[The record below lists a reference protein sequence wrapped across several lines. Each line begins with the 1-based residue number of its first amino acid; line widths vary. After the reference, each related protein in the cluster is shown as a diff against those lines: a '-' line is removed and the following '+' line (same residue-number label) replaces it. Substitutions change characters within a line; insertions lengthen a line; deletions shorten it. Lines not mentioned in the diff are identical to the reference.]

1 VLANKESALDPARL
15 AQLFDLRSER
25 YEMRGGSFEGDPYPA
40 FSELRTTGPV
50 HEGTPGHLVGYT
62 GPAFFSGLPFQDR
75 PHFTAFDY
83 ATCSQM
89 IQDPETFCASSHEP
103 GSAAFE
109 NEALMLFM
117 DGKRHR
123 RMRSLVRN
131 AFTPKRAGWWI
142 DNWIA
147 DTIDSLFTL
156 IAAKGRSDLNIEFFG
171 PIPLLT
177 ICSSFG
183 VSVQEALSVRAAIV
197 ADAGVAAIA
206 DIVKPIIAARRADPQ
221 DDLISMLV
229 NEEFEDDDGS
239 RHRLSDADV
248 QMFSLLL
255 LAAGSGTTWKQLGI
269 TTFNLLQRPQWL
281 ARVIADPGL
290 IRSFVE
296 ETIRW
301 MPTDPAFARFA
312 ASDAELG
319 GVRIPKGAVVHACFA
334 AANRDPARWDRPDE
348 FDPGRPIQPNLGFGR
363 GSHVCLGQ
371 HVARAEI
378 CTAITTLTQRLPG
391 LRLDPDAPAPRIIG
405 MYERGPTSVPVIWDL
420 EPHHEHP
427 PPEEPVKYKQRR

>member
-1 VLANKESALDPARL
+1 MLANKGSVLDADRL
-15 AQLFDLRSER
+15 RELFDLRSDA
-25 YEMRGGSFEGDPYPA
+25 YQTRGGSFEDDPYPA
-40 FSELRTTGPV
+40 FNKLRATGPV

-62 GPAFFSGLPFQDR
+62 GPAFFSGLPFDDR

-89 IQDPETFCASSHEP
+89 IQDAETFCASSHEP
-103 GSAAFE
+103 GSEAFQ

-117 DGKRHR
+117 DGNRHR

-131 AFTPKRAGWWI
+131 AFTPRRAGWWI
-142 DNWIA
+142 DNWIS
-147 DTIDSLFTL
+147 DTVGSLFDL
-156 IAAKGRSDLNIEFFG
+156 IADEGRSDLNVEFFG

-183 VSVQEALSVRAAIV
+183 VGVEEALQVRAAIV
-197 ADAGVAAIA
+197 ADGAGITAIA
-206 DIVKPIIAARRADPQ
+206 DIVKPIIEARRLEPC

-229 NEEFEDDDGS
+229 SEEFEEDDGS

-269 TTFNLLQRPQWL
+269 TTLTLLERPQWL
-281 ARVIADPGL
+281 ARVIADPTL
-290 IRSFVE
+290 VRSFVE

-312 ASDAELG
+312 ARDTELG
-319 GVRIPKGAVVHACFA
+319 GVAIPKGAVVHACFA

-348 FDPGRPIQPNLGFGR
+348 FDPARPFQSNLGFGR

-378 CTAITTLTQRLPG
+378 CTAVTMLTQRLPG
-391 LRLDPDAPAPRIIG
+391 LRLDPNAPAPRIIG
-405 MYERGPTSVPVIWDL
+405 MYERGPNSVPVVWD
-420 EPHHEHP
+420 P
-427 PPEEPVKYKQRR
+427 PSPDV

>member
-1 VLANKESALDPARL
+1 LTVLSKQSALDSGRL
-15 AQLFDLRSER
+15 KELFDLRSQA
-25 YEMRGGSFEGDPYPA
+25 YESRGGSFEGDPYPA
-40 FSELRTTGPV
+40 FNELRVSGPV
-50 HEGTPGHLVGYT
+50 HEGTPGALVGYT
-62 GPAFFSGLPFQDR
+62 GPAFFSGLPFDDR

-83 ATCSQM
+83 ATCSQVV
-89 IQDPETFCASSHEP
+89 QDPDTFSASSNEP
-103 GSAAFE
+103 GSEAFE

-123 RMRSLVRN
+123 RLRSLVRN
-131 AFTPKRAGWWI
+131 AFTPKRSGWWI
-142 DNWIA
+142 DNWIN
-147 DTIDSLFTL
+147 DTVGSMFDL
-156 IAAKGRSDLNIEFFG
+156 IADKGKSDLNVDFFG

-183 VSVQEALSVRAAIV
+183 VTVDQALEVRAAIV
-197 ADAGVAAIA
+197 ADAAGVAAIA
-206 DIVKPIIAARRADPQ
+206 GIVEPIIVARRIDPR

-229 NEEFEDDDGS
+229 NEEFEDDDGTK
-239 RHRLSDADV
+239 HRLSDADV

-269 TTFNLLQRPQWL
+269 TMLTLLQNPEWL
-281 ARVIADPGL
+281 SRVIDDPTI
-290 IRSFVE
+290 IRAFVE

-312 ASDAELG
+312 TRDTELG

-348 FDPGRPIQPNLGFGR
+348 FDPTRPVQPNLGFGR

-378 CTAITTLTQRLPG
+378 CTALTMLTQRLPG
-391 LRLDPDAPAPRIIG
+391 IRLDPDAAPPRIIG

-420 EPHHEHP
+420 P
-427 PPEEPVKYKQRR
+427 

>member
-1 VLANKESALDPARL
+1 VLANKETALDAQRL
-15 AQLFDLRSER
+15 RELFDLRSEL
-25 YEMRGGSFEGDPYPA
+25 YVMRGGSFEGDPYPA
-40 FSELRTTGPV
+40 FNALRESGPV
-50 HEGTPGHLVGYT
+50 HAGTPGELVGYT
-62 GPAFFSGLPFQDR
+62 GPAFFSGLPFDDR

-89 IQDPETFCASSHEP
+89 VQDPETFCASQHEP
-103 GSAAFE
+103 GSEAFE

-117 DGKRHR
+117 DGQRHR

-142 DNWIA
+142 DNWIT
-147 DTIDSLFTL
+147 DTVDSLFNL
-156 IAAKGRSDLNIEFFG
+156 IADKGKSDLNVEFFA

-177 ICSSFG
+177 ICNSFG
-183 VSVQEALSVRAAIV
+183 VSVAEALEVRAAIV
-197 ADAGVAAIA
+197 ADAAGITAIA
-206 DIVKPIIAARRADPQ
+206 EIVKPIIAARRLDPR

-229 NEEFEDDDGS
+229 SEEFEEEDGS
-239 RHRLSDADV
+239 KHRLSDADV

-269 TTFNLLQRPQWL
+269 TMLTLLQRPEWL
-281 ARVIADPGL
+281 ARVTADPAL
-290 IRSFVE
+290 ARSFVE

-312 ASDAELG
+312 ARDAELG

-334 AANRDPARWDRPDE
+334 AANRDPLRWDRPDE
-348 FDPGRPIQPNLGFGR
+348 FDPTRSVQPNLGFGR

-378 CTAITTLTQRLPG
+378 FTAITTLTQRLPG
-391 LRLDPDAPAPRIIG
+391 LRLDPDAESPRVIG
-405 MYERGPTSVPVIWDL
+405 MYERGPTSVPVVWDL
-420 EPHHEHP
+420 PA
-427 PPEEPVKYKQRR
+427 VGT